1 MPEMPAMMEALRYDR
16 LYRTPHSEAYLIS
29 ESDEA
34 LARVALHYTSSIV
47 YGLLVLERAL
57 EGEALSELIERVD
70 DDLVSSADVPRDD
83 FVVSV
88 YHGREVGVFSDSDA
102 DDEMGPESD

>member
-1 MPEMPAMMEALRYDR
+1 MEALRYDR

-29 ESDEA
+29 EDDET
-34 LARVALHYTSSIV
+34 LGRVELHYTSSIA
-47 YGLLVLERAL
+47 YGLLVLERGL

-88 YHGREVGVFSDSDA
+88 YQGHEVGVFSDSDA
-102 DDEMGPESD
+102 AGDDGRGEPD